1 MFEYFTDR
9 AIQAILLAQE
19 ESRRLGHRLVGSEQI
34 LLGLLG
40 EQSSPAAQ
48 LLAAAGVTLE
58 GARARVEALIGRGAG
73 MVPDE
78 VPFTPKVKALF
89 EAALAEARQQ
99 GQKVVAPEHLLL
111 AIIRDRDNS
120 AVKVLRSM
128 DVDPDQLRINLI
140 RLLGET
146 AAVAAGDRGES
157 RRESTGDR
165 TDSGNILAT
174 YCTNLTQAAIEDK
187 LDPVVGR
194 DREIERVVQILGRRT
209 KNNPILIGEPGVGKT
224 AIAEGLAQRIA
235 LADVPE
241 TLLDKQVYSL
251 DMGRLLAGTQYRGA
265 FEERLK
271 ELVSEVQRAGNV
283 IVFIDEVHTLLGAGG
298 MQGGLSAGNLL
309 KPALARGQLQCLGA
323 TTLDEYRQYIER
335 DAALERRFQ
344 PVKVGEPT
352 PAEAI
357 EILRGLRSTY
367 ETFHNVLMT
376 DEAIAAAVTLADRY
390 IADRF
395 LPDKAID
402 LIDEAGSRARVSVGK
417 KPAHI
422 RDLEQQLAQTVEE
435 KEQAVENQDF
445 ETAAKLR
452 DRELVIT
459 EELAIARQAP
469 ATERPRPTITAEDIA
484 EIVSLWTGVP
494 VTQLSDAE
502 VGQLLNLEAKLHERL
517 IGQNEA
523 IEAVSKALRRARSGL
538 RNLERPIAS
547 FLFLGPTGVGKT
559 ELAKALA
566 NFMFGSDESIIRIDM
581 SEFMEPQSTSKLIG
595 SPPGFV
601 GYGDGGQLTEAV
613 RRRPYS
619 LVLFDEVEKAHPDV
633 FNLMLQLLDEGR
645 LTDSQGRVVSF
656 RNSLIVMTSNLGAKA
671 IAKGG
676 ANLGFGLASDSAE
689 GRYQAI
695 RDRIT
700 DELKNF
706 FRPEFL
712 NRLDEV
718 VVFRPLEKSEVRQI
732 VDLLVVQ
739 VAGRLVEQDI
749 RLTASDRF
757 KDKVADEGFDS
768 SLGARPL
775 RRKVTQ
781 LLEDALAEAILS
793 GRIKGGDRVLVDLAD
808 NGETL
813 LDIQSQAINL
823 RLPAGVS

>member
-165 TDSGNILAT
+165 ADSGNILAT

-323 TTLDEYRQYIER
+323 TTLDEYRQYVER

-695 RDRIT
+695 RDRVT

-739 VAGRLVEQDI
+739 VADRLVEQDI

-793 GRIKGGDRVLVDLAD
+793 GRVKGGDRVLVDLAD

-813 LDIQSQAINL
+813 LDIQSQAIDL

>member
-9 AIQAILLAQE
+9 AIQAVLLAQE

-34 LLGLLG
+34 LLGVLG
-40 EQSSPAAQ
+40 DKSNPAAQ
-48 LLAAAGVTLE
+48 LLAEVGVTLE
-58 GARARVEALIGRGAG
+58 RARERVEAMIGRGAG
-73 MVPDE
+73 MVPEE
-78 VPFTPKVKALF
+78 VPFTPKVKSLF

-99 GQKVVAPEHLLL
+99 GHKFVSPEYLLL
-111 AIIRDRDNS
+111 AMTRDQDNS
-120 AVKVLRSM
+120 AIKVLRSM
-128 DVDPDQLRINLI
+128 DVDPDRLRISLI

-157 RRESTGDR
+157 RESGRDR

-235 LADVPE
+235 RADVPE

-283 IVFIDEVHTLLGAGG
+283 ILFIDEVHTLLGAGG

-344 PVKVGEPT
+344 PVKVGEPS

-376 DEAIAAAVTLADRY
+376 DEAITAAVTLADRY

-402 LIDEAGSRARVSVGK
+402 LIDEAGSRARVTVGQ

-422 RDLEQQLAQTVEE
+422 RQLEQQLAETVTE
-435 KEQAVENQDF
+435 KEAAVENQDF
-445 ETAAKLR
+445 EAAAKLR
-452 DRELVIT
+452 DRELAIT

-469 ATERPRPTITAEDIA
+469 VTERPRPTITAEDIA
-484 EIVSLWTGVP
+484 EIVSAWTGVP
-494 VTQLSDAE
+494 VTQLSDTEA
-502 VGQLLNLEAKLHERL
+502 GQLLNLEAKLHERL

-566 NFMFGSDESIIRIDM
+566 NFMFGSDDAIIRIDM

-656 RNSLIVMTSNLGAKA
+656 RNALIVMTSNLGARA

-695 RDRIT
+695 RDRVT

-739 VAGRLVEQDI
+739 VADRLVEQEI

-793 GRIKGGDRVLVDLAD
+793 GRVKAGDRVLVDVAD

-813 LDIQSQAINL
+813 LNIESQAIDL
-823 RLPAGVS
+823 RLPAAVS

>member
-469 ATERPRPTITAEDIA
+469 ATDRPRPTITAEDIA

-695 RDRIT
+695 RDRVT
-700 DELKNF
+700 EELKNF

-739 VAGRLVEQDI
+739 VADRLVEQDI

-793 GRIKGGDRVLVDLAD
+793 GRVKGGDRVLVDLAD

-813 LDIQSQAINL
+813 LEIQSQAIDL
-823 RLPAGVS
+823 RLPASVS

>member
-459 EELAIARQAP
+459 EELAIARQTP
-469 ATERPRPTITAEDIA
+469 ATDRPRPTITAEDIA

-494 VTQLSDAE
+494 VTQLSEAE

-695 RDRIT
+695 RDRVT

-739 VAGRLVEQDI
+739 VADRLVEQDI

-793 GRIKGGDRVLVDLAD
+793 GRIKGGDRVLVDVAD

-813 LDIQSQAINL
+813 LDIQSQAIDL
-823 RLPAGVS
+823 RLPASVS

>member
-9 AIQAILLAQE
+9 AIQAVLLAQE

-34 LLGLLG
+34 LLGVLG
-40 EQSSPAAQ
+40 DKSNPAAQ
-48 LLAAAGVTLE
+48 LLAEVGVTLE
-58 GARARVEALIGRGAG
+58 RARERVEAMIGRGAG
-73 MVPDE
+73 MVPEE
-78 VPFTPKVKALF
+78 VPFTPKVKSLF

-99 GQKVVAPEHLLL
+99 GHKFVSPEYLLL
-111 AIIRDRDNS
+111 AMTRDQDNS
-120 AVKVLRSM
+120 AIKVLRSM
-128 DVDPDQLRINLI
+128 DVDPDRLRISLI

-157 RRESTGDR
+157 RESGRDR

-235 LADVPE
+235 RADVPE

-283 IVFIDEVHTLLGAGG
+283 ILFIDEVHTLLGAGG

-344 PVKVGEPT
+344 PVKVGEPS

-376 DEAIAAAVTLADRY
+376 DEAITAAVTLADRY

-402 LIDEAGSRARVSVGK
+402 LIDEAGSRARVTVGQ

-422 RDLEQQLAQTVEE
+422 RQLEQQLAETVTE
-435 KEQAVENQDF
+435 KEAAVENQDF
-445 ETAAKLR
+445 EAAAKLR
-452 DRELVIT
+452 DRELAIT

-469 ATERPRPTITAEDIA
+469 VTERPRPTITAEDIA
-484 EIVSLWTGVP
+484 EIVSAWTGVP
-494 VTQLSDAE
+494 VTQLSDTEA
-502 VGQLLNLEAKLHERL
+502 GQLLNLEAKLHERL

-566 NFMFGSDESIIRIDM
+566 NFMFGSDDAIIRIDM

-656 RNSLIVMTSNLGAKA
+656 RNSLIVMTSNLGARA

-695 RDRIT
+695 RDRVT

-739 VAGRLVEQDI
+739 VADRLVEQEI

-793 GRIKGGDRVLVDLAD
+793 GRVKAGDQVLVDVAD

-813 LDIQSQAINL
+813 LNIESQAIDL
-823 RLPAGVS
+823 RLPAAVS

>member
-241 TLLDKQVYSL
+241 NLLDKQVYAL

-469 ATERPRPTITAEDIA
+469 AQDRPRPTITAEDIA
-484 EIVSLWTGVP
+484 EIVSAWTGVP

-566 NFMFGSDESIIRIDM
+566 NFMFGSDDAIIRIDM

-695 RDRIT
+695 RDRVT

-739 VAGRLVEQDI
+739 VADRLVEQDI

-813 LDIQSQAINL
+813 LDIQSQAIDL
-823 RLPAGVS
+823 RLPASVS

>member
-165 TDSGNILAT
+165 TDSGSILAT

-194 DREIERVVQILGRRT
+194 DREIERVVQILGRRS

-271 ELVSEVQRAGNV
+271 ELVSEVQQAGNV

-402 LIDEAGSRARVSVGK
+402 LIDEAGSRARVTRGQ

-469 ATERPRPTITAEDIA
+469 ATDRPRPTITAEDIA
-484 EIVSLWTGVP
+484 EIVSAWTGVP

-502 VGQLLNLEAKLHERL
+502 VGQLLTLEAKLHERL

-739 VAGRLVEQDI
+739 VADRLVEQDI

-793 GRIKGGDRVLVDLAD
+793 GRVKGGDRVLVDLAD

-813 LDIQSQAINL
+813 LNIESQAIDL
-823 RLPAGVS
+823 RLPAAVS

>member
-165 TDSGNILAT
+165 TDSGSILAT

-194 DREIERVVQILGRRT
+194 DREIERVVQILGRRS

-271 ELVSEVQRAGNV
+271 ELVSEVQQAGNV

-459 EELAIARQAP
+459 EELAIARQTP
-469 ATERPRPTITAEDIA
+469 AKERPRPTITAEDIA
-484 EIVSLWTGVP
+484 EIVSAWTGVP

-566 NFMFGSDESIIRIDM
+566 HFMFGSDESIIRIDM

-695 RDRIT
+695 RDRVT

-739 VAGRLVEQDI
+739 VADRLVEQDI

-813 LDIQSQAINL
+813 LNIESQAIDL
-823 RLPAGVS
+823 RLPASVS

>member
-1 MFEYFTDR
+1 
-9 AIQAILLAQE
+9 
-19 ESRRLGHRLVGSEQI
+19 
-34 LLGLLG
+34 
-40 EQSSPAAQ
+40 
-48 LLAAAGVTLE
+48 
-58 GARARVEALIGRGAG
+58 
-73 MVPDE
+73 
-78 VPFTPKVKALF
+78 
-89 EAALAEARQQ
+89 
-99 GQKVVAPEHLLL
+99 
-111 AIIRDRDNS
+111 
-120 AVKVLRSM
+120 
-128 DVDPDQLRINLI
+128 
-140 RLLGET
+140 
-146 AAVAAGDRGES
+146 
-157 RRESTGDR
+157 
-165 TDSGNILAT
+165 
-174 YCTNLTQAAIEDK
+174 
-187 LDPVVGR
+187 
-194 DREIERVVQILGRRT
+194 
-209 KNNPILIGEPGVGKT
+209 
-224 AIAEGLAQRIA
+224 
-235 LADVPE
+235 
-241 TLLDKQVYSL
+241 
-251 DMGRLLAGTQYRGA
+251 
-265 FEERLK
+265 
-271 ELVSEVQRAGNV
+271 
-283 IVFIDEVHTLLGAGG
+283 
-298 MQGGLSAGNLL
+298 
-309 KPALARGQLQCLGA
+309 
-323 TTLDEYRQYIER
+323 
-335 DAALERRFQ
+335 
-344 PVKVGEPT
+344 
-352 PAEAI
+352 
-357 EILRGLRSTY
+357 
-367 ETFHNVLMT
+367 
-376 DEAIAAAVTLADRY
+376 
-390 IADRF
+390 
-395 LPDKAID
+395 
-402 LIDEAGSRARVSVGK
+402 
-417 KPAHI
+417 
-422 RDLEQQLAQTVEE
+422 
-435 KEQAVENQDF
+435 VENQDF
-445 ETAAKLR
+445 EAAAKLR
-452 DRELVIT
+452 DRELAIT

-469 ATERPRPTITAEDIA
+469 VTERPRPTITAEDIA
-484 EIVSLWTGVP
+484 EIVSAWTGVP
-494 VTQLSDAE
+494 VTQLSDTEA
-502 VGQLLNLEAKLHERL
+502 GQLLNLEAKLHERL

-566 NFMFGSDESIIRIDM
+566 NFMFGSDDAIIRIDM

-656 RNSLIVMTSNLGAKA
+656 RNALIVMTSNLGARA

-695 RDRIT
+695 RDRVT

-739 VAGRLVEQDI
+739 VADRLVEQEI

-793 GRIKGGDRVLVDLAD
+793 GRVKAGDRVLVDVAD

-813 LDIQSQAINL
+813 LNIESQAIDL
-823 RLPAGVS
+823 RLPAAVS

>member
-9 AIQAILLAQE
+9 AIQAVLLAQE

-34 LLGLLG
+34 LLGVLG
-40 EQSSPAAQ
+40 DKSNPAAQ
-48 LLAAAGVTLE
+48 LLAEVGVTLE
-58 GARARVEALIGRGAG
+58 RARERVEAMIGRGAG
-73 MVPDE
+73 MVPEE
-78 VPFTPKVKALF
+78 VPFTPKVKSLF

-99 GQKVVAPEHLLL
+99 GHKFVSPEYLLL
-111 AIIRDRDNS
+111 AMTRDQDNS
-120 AVKVLRSM
+120 AIKVLRSM
-128 DVDPDQLRINLI
+128 DVDPDRLRISLI

-157 RRESTGDR
+157 RESGRDR

-235 LADVPE
+235 RADVPE

-283 IVFIDEVHTLLGAGG
+283 ILFIDEVHTLLGAGG

-376 DEAIAAAVTLADRY
+376 DEAITAAVTLADRY

-402 LIDEAGSRARVSVGK
+402 LIDEAGSRARVTVGQ

-422 RDLEQQLAQTVEE
+422 RQLEQQLAETVTE
-435 KEQAVENQDF
+435 KEAAVENQDF
-445 ETAAKLR
+445 EAAAKLR
-452 DRELVIT
+452 DRELAIT

-469 ATERPRPTITAEDIA
+469 VTERPRPTITAEDIA
-484 EIVSLWTGVP
+484 EIVSAWTGVP
-494 VTQLSDAE
+494 VTQLSDTEA
-502 VGQLLNLEAKLHERL
+502 GQLLNLEAKLHERL

-566 NFMFGSDESIIRIDM
+566 NFMFGSDDAIIRIDM

-656 RNSLIVMTSNLGAKA
+656 RNSLIVMTSNLGARA

-695 RDRIT
+695 RDRVT

-739 VAGRLVEQDI
+739 VADRLVEQEI

-793 GRIKGGDRVLVDLAD
+793 GRVKAGDRVLVDVAD

-813 LDIQSQAINL
+813 LNIESQAIDL
-823 RLPAGVS
+823 RLPAAVS

>member
-40 EQSSPAAQ
+40 EQSSQAAQ
-48 LLAAAGVTLE
+48 LLTEAGVTLE
-58 GARARVEALIGRGAG
+58 RARSRVEALIGRGAG
-73 MVPDE
+73 MVPEE

-111 AIIRDRDNS
+111 AMMRDQDNS

-128 DVDPDQLRINLI
+128 DVDPDQLRIRLI
-140 RLLGET
+140 RLLGE
-146 AAVAAGDRGES
+146 AAVVAAGDRGES
-157 RRESTGDR
+157 RPSGKPDRAESG
-165 TDSGNILAT
+165 SILAT

-194 DREIERVVQILGRRT
+194 DREIERVVQILGRRS
-209 KNNPILIGEPGVGKT
+209 KNNPMLIGEPGVGKT

-235 LADVPE
+235 RADVPE
-241 TLLDKQVYSL
+241 TLLDKQVYAL

-283 IVFIDEVHTLLGAGG
+283 ILFIDEVHTLLGAGG

-309 KPALARGQLQCLGA
+309 KPALARGLLQCLGA

-376 DEAIAAAVTLADRY
+376 DEALVAAVTLADRY

-402 LIDEAGSRARVSVGK
+402 LIDEAGSRARVTVGQ

-422 RDLEQQLAQTVEE
+422 RQLEQQLAETVTE
-435 KEQAVENQDF
+435 KEAAVENQDF
-445 ETAAKLR
+445 EAAAKLR
-452 DRELVIT
+452 DRELAIT
-459 EELAIARQAP
+459 EELAIARQASVSD
-469 ATERPRPTITAEDIA
+469 RPRPTVTAEDIA
-484 EIVSLWTGVP
+484 EIVSTWTGVP

-538 RNLERPIAS
+538 RNLDRPIAS

-566 NFMFGSDESIIRIDM
+566 NFMFGSDDAIIRIDM

-601 GYGDGGQLTEAV
+601 GYGDGGQLTEPI

-656 RNSLIVMTSNLGAKA
+656 RNALIVMTSNLGAKA

-676 ANLGFGLASDSAE
+676 ASLGFGLASDSAE

-695 RDRIT
+695 RERVT
-700 DELKNF
+700 EELKNV

-712 NRLDEV
+712 NRLDET
-718 VVFRPLEKSEVRQI
+718 VVFRPLEPVEVRQI

-739 VAGRLVEQDI
+739 VADRLLEQEI
-749 RLTASDRF
+749 TLTASDRF
-757 KDKVADEGFDS
+757 KDKVADEGFDR

-775 RRKVTQ
+775 RRKITQ

-793 GRIKGGDRVLVDLAD
+793 GRIKAGDRVLVDLAD
-808 NGETL
+808 NGEIL
-813 LDIQSQAINL
+813 LDIQSQSIDL
-823 RLPAGVS
+823 RLPASIS

>member
-9 AIQAILLAQE
+9 AIQAVLLAQE

-34 LLGLLG
+34 LLGVLG
-40 EQSSPAAQ
+40 DKSNPAAQ
-48 LLAAAGVTLE
+48 LLVEVGVTLE
-58 GARARVEALIGRGAG
+58 LARDRVEAMIGRGAG
-73 MVPDE
+73 MVPEE
-78 VPFTPKVKALF
+78 VPFTPKVKSLF
-89 EAALAEARQQ
+89 ETALAEARQQ
-99 GQKVVAPEHLLL
+99 GHKFVSPEYLLL
-111 AIIRDRDNS
+111 AMTRDQDNS
-120 AVKVLRSM
+120 AIKVLRSM
-128 DVDPDQLRINLI
+128 DVDPDRLRISLI

-157 RRESTGDR
+157 RDSGRDR

-194 DREIERVVQILGRRT
+194 DREIERVVQILGRRS

-235 LADVPE
+235 RADVPE

-283 IVFIDEVHTLLGAGG
+283 ILFIDEVHTLLGAGG

-417 KPAHI
+417 KPTWI
-422 RDLEQQLAQTVEE
+422 RELEQQLAQTVTE

-452 DRELVIT
+452 DRELAIT
-459 EELAIARQAP
+459 EELTIARQSP
-469 ATERPRPTITAEDIA
+469 ATDRPRPTITAEDIA
-484 EIVSLWTGVP
+484 EIVSAWTGVP

-566 NFMFGSDESIIRIDM
+566 HFMFGSDESIIRIDM

-739 VAGRLVEQDI
+739 VSDRLVEQDI

-793 GRIKGGDRVLVDLAD
+793 GRVKGGDRVLVDLAD

-813 LDIQSQAINL
+813 LEIESQAIDL
-823 RLPAGVS
+823 RLPAAVS

>member
-9 AIQAILLAQE
+9 AIQAVLLAQE

-34 LLGLLG
+34 LLGVLG
-40 EQSSPAAQ
+40 DKSNPAAQ
-48 LLAAAGVTLE
+48 LLAEVGVTLE
-58 GARARVEALIGRGAG
+58 RARERVEAMIGRGAG
-73 MVPDE
+73 MVPEE
-78 VPFTPKVKALF
+78 VPFTPKVKSLF

-99 GQKVVAPEHLLL
+99 GHKFVSPEYLLL
-111 AIIRDRDNS
+111 AMTRDQDNS
-120 AVKVLRSM
+120 AIKVLRSM
-128 DVDPDQLRINLI
+128 DVDPDRLRISLI

-157 RRESTGDR
+157 RESGRDR

-235 LADVPE
+235 RADVPE

-283 IVFIDEVHTLLGAGG
+283 ILFIDEVHTLLGAGG

-376 DEAIAAAVTLADRY
+376 DEAITAAVTLADRY

-402 LIDEAGSRARVSVGK
+402 LIDEAGSRARVTVGQ

-422 RDLEQQLAQTVEE
+422 RQLEQQLAETVTE
-435 KEQAVENQDF
+435 KEAAVENQDF
-445 ETAAKLR
+445 EAAAKLR
-452 DRELVIT
+452 DRELAIT

-469 ATERPRPTITAEDIA
+469 VTERPRPTITAEDIA
-484 EIVSLWTGVP
+484 EIVSAWTGVP
-494 VTQLSDAE
+494 VTQLSDTEA
-502 VGQLLNLEAKLHERL
+502 GQLLNLEAKLHERL

-566 NFMFGSDESIIRIDM
+566 NFMFGSDDAIIRIDM

-656 RNSLIVMTSNLGAKA
+656 RNALIVMTSNLGARA

-695 RDRIT
+695 RDRVT

-739 VAGRLVEQDI
+739 VADRLVEQEI

-793 GRIKGGDRVLVDLAD
+793 GRVKAGDRVLVDVAD

-813 LDIQSQAINL
+813 LNIESQAIDL
-823 RLPAGVS
+823 RLPAAVS